1 MRILEKSNRHKKIG
15 KPPIFLLPKNSFISL
30 KFVNRFIF
38 FFGILSALIAMSVA
52 FANGVLFC
60 VFPHK
65 NGSVTLPFKI
75 LRFLPKPIFYQP

>member
-1 MRILEKSNRHKKIG
+1 
-15 KPPIFLLPKNSFISL
+15 
-30 KFVNRFIF
+30 
-38 FFGILSALIAMSVA
+38 MSVA

-75 LRFLPKPIFYQP
+75 LRFFAKTDILSALNEGLHDLCHALNDNLLSVSYTHLTLPTKA